1 MPTPALKLAAVA
13 ALAVGLPA
21 VPGTAQEPRRPSG
34 RYRVGA
40 LELTPRLLLK
50 NAGVD
55 TNVFQ
60 TLQDPVRDE
69 VVVFGPRLDGVLRVG
84 RRLRATGTT
93 YVDINYFHRE
103 GDERSTDFYGGGA
116 ASWTFPHFELFGGGG
131 GGQFTQRFSIDV
143 DERLKRQEKR
153 AYAGATLRLAPRLD
167 LTGQWTGE
175 VVTFAPAAFRLGGS
189 VKEALDRN
197 TLIGAGQIRYELTN
211 RTRFV
216 VSGEALE
223 DRFFSQPGPTPRTR
237 RSYRG
242 LAGFEVAESTF
253 RRTPS
258 GKLLFG
264 VRDFPGT
271 TEPGSPTYRGPV
283 VLAGLAMPLG
293 RLGLWRLDA
302 ERDVRFASS
311 LVDLGSVRYRNA
323 FVYERFQA
331 EQQVALPLR
340 VVGVWAG
347 GFEQARYLLPYPYLS
362 RSFLAHRVD
371 HRWMGRLGLTRS
383 FGRSMRLGGHVVWT
397 RRVSSLPLFSYEGL
411 TYGLTAEVTP

>member
-1 MPTPALKLAAVA
+1 MPASALKLAAVA

-40 LELTPRLLLK
+40 LELTPRLVLK

-55 TNVFQ
+55 TNVFH
-60 TLQDPVRDE
+60 TLQDPVRDQ
-69 VVVFGPRLDGVLRVG
+69 VVVFGPRLDGALRVG

-93 YVDINYFHRE
+93 WVDFNYFHRE
-103 GDERSTDFYGGGA
+103 DDESSTDFYGGGDV
-116 ASWTFPHFELFGGGG
+116 SWTFPHFDLFGGGG

-143 DERLKRQEKR
+143 DERLLRQEKR
-153 AYAGATLRLAPRLD
+153 AHAGATWRITSRLG

-189 VKEALDRN
+189 VKESLDRN
-197 TLIGAGQIRYELTN
+197 TLIGAGQIRYDLTN

-216 VSGEALE
+216 LSGEALE
-223 DRFFSQPGPTPRTR
+223 DRFFSQRGPNPRTR

-264 VRDFPGT
+264 VRDFPETSG
-271 TEPGSPTYRGPV
+271 GSPTYRGPV
-283 VLAGLAMPLG
+283 AVVALAMPLG

-347 GFEQARYLLPYPYLS
+347 GFEQARYLFPYPYLS

-371 HRWMGRLGLTRS
+371 HRWMGRVALARS